1 MSDNQRDLEAGIQT
15 DLNGQMTYGGYL
27 HLDILLSAQQP
38 LSQPPHH
45 DEMLFIVQ
53 HHVSELWMKLLIHEL
68 KAAVAHLQADDIDAC
83 LKILARVKQ
92 VQRQLFEQWAVLE
105 TLTPSEYLEFRGVL
119 GPSSGFQSLQYR
131 QIEFLLGNK
140 NADMLKVF
148 AHDPAAQS
156 ELRAVLEAP
165 SLYDE
170 FLRYL
175 ARRGHAVPAEL
186 LQRDWTEAYRRNEAL
201 LPVLKRIYEQ
211 RAEFWPE
218 YHMCEQLVDVE
229 ESFQLWRFRHMKT
242 VERIIGHRRGTGG
255 SSGVS
260 FLKKALDLEF
270 FPELLDVRTVL
281 GSCAGG
287 GSCCS
292 AFDGR
297 AACGYIWPSQV
308 FSISRRNRGQAWATP
323 HSPAIPGRY
332 PTTRNC
338 SGIRVRCGCCSCRS
352 SGNASRST
360 ACAGRSRCTSWRSST
375 TATTPARQTPAAP
388 TAPTWRWSTPPR
400 CSAATWPTRSSATS
414 ARSCSARW

>member
-1 MSDNQRDLEAGIQT
+1 
-15 DLNGQMTYGGYL
+15 
-27 HLDILLSAQQP
+27 
-38 LSQPPHH
+38 
-45 DEMLFIVQ
+45 
-53 HHVSELWMKLLIHEL
+53 L

-281 GSCAGG
+281 GS
-287 GSCCS
+287 
-292 AFDGR
+292 
-297 AACGYIWPSQV
+297 
-308 FSISRRNRGQAWATP
+308 
-323 HSPAIPGRY
+323 
-332 PTTRNC
+332 
-338 SGIRVRCGCCSCRS
+338 
-352 SGNASRST
+352 
-360 ACAGRSRCTSWRSST
+360 
-375 TATTPARQTPAAP
+375 
-388 TAPTWRWSTPPR
+388 
-400 CSAATWPTRSSATS
+400 
-414 ARSCSARW
+414 